1 MIRLEEIIE
10 KVASYS
16 PSADLELIKKAYVFS
31 AMAHK
36 GQSRMSGEPY
46 LNHPLGVADILAGM
60 EMDAETVATG
70 LLHDTVEDTRT
81 SIDDIRGIFGEE
93 TGALVDGLTK
103 LGKVTFNSKRERE
116 AENFRRM
123 LVAMAKDI
131 RIIVIKLADR
141 LHNMRTLSYLSP
153 ERQRGVAQETIDI
166 YAPLAHRLGIGWVKT
181 ELEDLAFKYLDPIAY
196 ERLLTQLD
204 KESDERQKY
213 IDEVKEIIEKK
224 LKEHNVEGIV
234 RGRPKHLYGIYK
246 KIEQEQVDLE
256 HIYDIVGFR
265 IIVNSIKEC
274 YETLGIVHS
283 SWKPIPG
290 RFKDYIALPKG
301 NMYQSLH
308 TAVIGPHQERME
320 IQIRSHD
327 MDKVAEEGIASHW
340 RYKEGLQESSKDDK
354 QFAWLRQLLDWQKEM
369 KDAGEFI
376 ETLKVDLFPDDVF
389 VFTPKGEIKE
399 LPVGAKI
406 IDYAYAIHTDIGNQC
421 TGARVNGRMVPIHY
435 RLRNGDIVEIATSQ
449 HHHPSR
455 EWLKFAVTS
464 RAKTRIRQWIKTAER
479 ERSIILGRAMCEKE
493 FRKHNLD
500 FSEMVQS
507 GEIER
512 IAKESLEAESLDTLL
527 ADIGYGKLSVHVL
540 MGKFQKPERS
550 MLQPIAGLTKFMRL
564 FHKSPKKQRDAV
576 IVKGVEDI
584 LIRYGRCCKP
594 LPGEEIVGY
603 MRGGEGIVIHTSDC
617 AIILSKDPERR
628 VDVEWEEGVSLMKP
642 ASIEVVCINKK
653 GLLSEISNAISR
665 SEAEIMSSDSR
676 NVGENRAVC
685 RFEIEVSSLEHLGK
699 VTDSLKS
706 LRNVIRVRRVR
717 EDVIVE

>member
-1 MIRLEEIIE
+1 MEEILE

-60 EMDAETVATG
+60 EMDAVTVATG

-81 SIDDIRGIFGEE
+81 SIDDISGLFGEE
-93 TGALVDGLTK
+93 TAALVDGLTK
-103 LGKVTFNSKRERE
+103 LGKVTFNSKKERE

-123 LVAMAKDI
+123 LIAMAKDI

-153 ERQRGVAQETIDI
+153 ERQKGVAQETIDI

-181 ELEDLAFKYLDPIAY
+181 ELEELAFKYLNPVEY

-204 KESDERQKY
+204 KESHERQQY

-224 LKEHNVEGIV
+224 LTEHNVEGVV

-246 KIEQEQVDLE
+246 KIEQEKVDLE
-256 HIYDIVGFR
+256 RIYDIVGFR

-308 TAVIGPHQERME
+308 TAVIGPHQERIE

-340 RYKEGLQESSKDDK
+340 KYKEGLQEDSKDDK

-376 ETLKVDLFPDDVF
+376 ETLKVDLFPEDVF

-399 LPVGAKI
+399 FPVGAKI

-435 RLRNGDIVEIATSQ
+435 RLRNGDIVDVATSQ

-455 EWLKFAVTS
+455 EWLLFAVTS
-464 RAKTRIRQWIKTAER
+464 RAKTRIRQWLKAAER
-479 ERSIILGRAMCEKE
+479 ERSIALGREMCEKE
-493 FRKHNLD
+493 FRKHDLD
-500 FSEMVQS
+500 FAGMLQT

-512 IAKESLEAESLDTLL
+512 VAKESLEVESLDTLI
-527 ADIGYGKLSVHVL
+527 ADIGYGKLSVQEL
-540 MGKFQKPERS
+540 MAMFKKPERH
-550 MLQPIAGLTKFMRL
+550 MLQPMAGFTKFIRL
-564 FHKSPKKQRDAV
+564 FQKSPKKQKDAV

-617 AIILSKDPERR
+617 AVILSKDPERR

-642 ASIEVVCINKK
+642 ASIEVFCVNKK
-653 GLLSEISNAISR
+653 GLLGEISNAISR
-665 SEAEIMSSDSR
+665 SEAEIVNSDSR
-676 NVGENRAVC
+676 NVEDSRAVC
-685 RFEIEVSSLEHLGK
+685 RFDIEVNSLEHLDT
-699 VTDSLKS
+699 VIDSLKS
-706 LRNVIRVRRVR
+706 IRNVIRVRRVR